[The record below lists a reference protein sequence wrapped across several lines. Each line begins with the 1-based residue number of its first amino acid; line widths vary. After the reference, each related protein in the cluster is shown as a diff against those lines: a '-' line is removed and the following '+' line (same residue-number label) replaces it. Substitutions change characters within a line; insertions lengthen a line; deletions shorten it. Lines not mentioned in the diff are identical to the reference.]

1 MKHAIEKS
9 RWLSIEEEAIK
20 SRHGSVENSQD
31 FEKFCQDGDR
41 RWTTA
46 GQVSFVDATHEMRK
60 ADDIQ
65 NAVDATKNSAAQ
77 LQHCQAG
84 LSGLSP
90 IILSKMTRHR
100 LSGLSPI
107 ILLKMMTR
115 HTKEITRILQ
125 CGGIGKSDSTS
136 ILIEAM
142 QLCVIAH
149 GLKTLRKDGPNG
161 SQKQLRMMVIP
172 TKGDPR

>member
-1 MKHAIEKS
+1 
-9 RWLSIEEEAIK
+9 
-20 SRHGSVENSQD
+20 VENSQD

-60 ADDIQ
+60 ANDIQ

-84 LSGLSP
+84 LSGLYP

-107 ILLKMMTR
+107 ILFKMMTR
-115 HTKEITRILQ
+115 HTKEITRIRKVVFNVVVLARATALASQ
-125 CGGIGKSDSTS
+125 SKPQRCVACSYVSTHMDQKTLKLDN
-136 ILIEAM
+136 LIEKM
-142 QLCVIAH
+142 
-149 GLKTLRKDGPNG
+149 
-161 SQKQLRMMVIP
+161 
-172 TKGDPR
+172 DPMDPKKKSYG